1 MEASMW
7 AYPWDLEDCGIDR
20 ALDEMRESGLTGV
33 SMITSYHAGRFLCVR
48 SPKRKVYYPEDGTIY
63 YPTDMS
69 RFKGLRI
76 QPRISRFSS

>member
-7 AYPWDLEDCGIDR
+7 AYPWDLEDCGMGR
-20 ALDEMRESGLTGV
+20 ALDEMQESGLTGV

-69 RFKGLRI
+69 
-76 QPRISRFSS
+76 